1 MCVCACVS
9 EIFARFYSLFELAAG
24 SRQRQRHL
32 CFLDFPVAVLGPF
45 VMHFSFCAA
54 QNVNVAT

>member
-1 MCVCACVS
+1 MS
-9 EIFARFYSLFELAAG
+9 EIFARFYTLFEQALVLEPLQVCH
-24 SRQRQRHL
+24 RRL
-32 CFLDFPVAVLGPF
+32 PFAVLGPF